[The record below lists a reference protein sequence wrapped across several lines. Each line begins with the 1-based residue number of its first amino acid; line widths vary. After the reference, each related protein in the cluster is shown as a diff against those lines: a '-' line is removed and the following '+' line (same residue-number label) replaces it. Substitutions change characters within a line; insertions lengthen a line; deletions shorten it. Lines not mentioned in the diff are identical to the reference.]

1 MAAKLVMRLVIL
13 FPIVL
18 LLSVVSCNDAIPEK
32 DQLASDDSSSS
43 ISVLILTSIYPAH
56 FFPLLAL
63 GEELIGR
70 GHNVTMLGPT
80 LEGYEGLPLAAEEKG
95 LRFISAGF
103 EPRSSYDMVR
113 HAGKHDGDKSFLS
126 FFYNISQQL
135 KSRKGD
141 TEMDR
146 MVAKLKT
153 MSRHEYDYIISDN
166 AVIGVVY
173 FIINE
178 WKTHKIMIHFAPLP
192 IHPVGMN
199 PWPVPK
205 ILSGLTD
212 DMTFKDRLIN
222 TLVYSPLE
230 WLGLQLIEILLVTS
244 NDTMTN
250 EPFTTFL
257 GVKYPVIYNTLIG
270 FDFPRVVLP
279 LQHYVGPMLTPYP
292 SPLDPSV
299 TAWLKDK
306 PPKSVIYVSMGTS
319 ADVTPEMATAVLSLA
334 NTRYVLWSSRND
346 LSQYDVDEERVY
358 VTPWVSQLAVL
369 NHSSVAYSILQC
381 GLTSVQESLYYGV
394 PVVCIPS
401 AFEQF
406 DVSLR
411 LIVQELGARLLPD
424 NITKESLTEALEY
437 VSRESIRNNVNRMRI
452 IMRANGGV
460 KKAADLVQLYAD
472 VGHEHAIPS
481 FAKYDWY
488 WYEFYNLDV
497 YFVMIVLTV
506 ILVWVVKKL
515 LCYLCCRCCKSK
527 GAKTKKD

>member
-1 MAAKLVMRLVIL
+1 MAAIPAKLLVIL
-13 FPIVL
+13 FPIAL
-18 LLSVVSCNDAIPEK
+18 LIPVVSCKDAIPEK
-32 DQLASDDSSSS
+32 DQRVPDDSSSS

-63 GEELIGR
+63 GEELVGR
-70 GHNVTMLGPT
+70 GHNVTMLGAT

-103 EPRSSYDMVR
+103 EPRSSYDIIR
-113 HAGKHDGDKSFLS
+113 HAGKHDDDNNFISFL
-126 FFYNISQQL
+126 YNISQQL

-141 TEMDR
+141 TETDR
-146 MVAKLKT
+146 MIAKLRT
-153 MSRHEYDYIISDN
+153 MNRHEYDYIISDQ
-166 AVIGVVY
+166 AVLGVIY
-173 FIINE
+173 FIISKWE
-178 WKTHKIMIHFAPLP
+178 THKVMIHYSPLP
-192 IHPVGMN
+192 IHPIGMN
-199 PWPVPK
+199 PWPAPK
-205 ILSGLTD
+205 MLSGLTD
-212 DMTFKDRLIN
+212 NMTFKDRLLD
-222 TLVYSPLE
+222 TLFYSPLE
-230 WLGLQLIEILLVTS
+230 WLGLKFAGNLIVTS
-244 NDTMTN
+244 NDTIIN
-250 EPFTTFL
+250 EPFTSFL

-279 LQHYVGPMLTPYP
+279 LQHYVGPMLTPSP
-292 SPLDPSV
+292 APLDLSV
-299 TAWLKDK
+299 TTWLKDK

-319 ADVTPEMATAVLSLA
+319 ADVSPEMAAAVLSLA
-334 NTRYVLWSSRND
+334 STRYVLWSSRND
-346 LSQYDVDEERVY
+346 LSQYDIDEERVY

-369 NHSSVAYSILQC
+369 DHSSVAYSILQC

-411 LIVQELGARLLPD
+411 LIAQELGARLLPD

-437 VSRESIRNNVNRMRI
+437 VSRESIRNNVKKMRI

-460 KKAADLVQLYAD
+460 KKAADLAQLYAD
-472 VGHEHAIPS
+472 VGHEHGVPS
-481 FAKYDWY
+481 FAKYNWY
-488 WYEFYNLDV
+488 WYEFYNVDV

-506 ILVWVVKKL
+506 ILVWVVKKVCL
-515 LCYLCCRCCKSK
+515 LCCRCCKSK